1 MRIEKT
7 RTREEIANFRR
18 QEYLR
23 RWPLSRQF
31 EAMQDRDNGRPEKW
45 QAMMAD
51 FARIRQDLPYPG

>member
-1 MRIEKT
+1 MKITKLRPRDEV
-7 RTREEIANFRR
+7 AA
-18 QEYLR
+18 LR
-23 RWPLSRQF
+23 RAAYLQAWPLSRQF

>member
-18 QEYLR
+18 REYLT